1 MGNVSV
7 GWDVFPLWVLLS
19 GGSYFFIFRTTSS
32 LLFEKASIVDYW
44 REDRGG
50 KPDADDPY
58 DLRIV
63 MELFRARAAQGRQF
77 YEATVFD
84 HNDMQAAASGNSP
97 SIPEHIPHQ
106 DAAHAAE
113 CAEIQ
118 QRHDD
123 EALRALE

>member
-1 MGNVSV
+1 LAVVGNVSV

-50 KPDADDPY
+50 KPDAGDPY

-63 MELFRARAAQGRQF
+63 MELFRARAAQGRKF

-84 HNDMQAAASGNSP
+84 QNDMQAASGMST
-97 SIPEHIPHQ
+97 PEHIPEH
-106 DAAHAAE
+106 DAALAAE
-113 CAEIQ
+113 DAEIQ
-118 QRHDD
+118 QRHD